1 VKNAYITQVMASAP
15 LMVLDLTKISK
26 LDVPTSACKAKSGHV
41 TKPYQ
46 LGPLELHIPSVSF
59 NTKQLPAP
67 KVIEVWAPHAESPA
81 KNEYSGLWIPVGYSC
96 AAILML
102 LGNVLVPHW
111 LHHAAIL
118 VSPIWSV
125 SLLMHTATQNNA
137 WFWLGICLLLVTPL
151 LVILRDISFVV
162 AYILTFSAFVAG
174 NNIRTQKGVWLV
186 IIGFCSLVIAT
197 GAALS
202 IAWPHRAN
210 APITVSCFTSL
221 VLAVVCTRHC
231 TSIHFGV
238 HVAAAS

>member
-1 VKNAYITQVMASAP
+1 MGS
-15 LMVLDLTKISK
+15 M
-26 LDVPTSACKAKSGHV
+26 
-41 TKPYQ
+41 
-46 LGPLELHIPSVSF
+46 ELHIPSVSF
-59 NTKQLPAP
+59 NTKQLPP
-67 KVIEVWAPHAESPA
+67 SKVIEVWTPPVESPA
-81 KNEYSGLWIPVGYSC
+81 KIEYSGLWIPVGYSC

-102 LGNVLVPHW
+102 LGNLLVPHW

-137 WFWLGICLLLVTPL
+137 WFWVGICLLLVTPL

-162 AYILTFSAFVAG
+162 AYILTFSTFVAG
-174 NNIRTQKGVWLV
+174 NNIRKQKGVWLV

-197 GAALS
+197 GAVLS

-231 TSIHFGV
+231 TSVTFGI
-238 HVAAAS
+238 HVATPG